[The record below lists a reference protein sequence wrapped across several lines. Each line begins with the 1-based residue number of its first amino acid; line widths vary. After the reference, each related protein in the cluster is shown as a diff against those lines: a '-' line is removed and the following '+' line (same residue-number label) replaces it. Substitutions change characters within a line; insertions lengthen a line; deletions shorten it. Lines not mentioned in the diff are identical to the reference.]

1 MSLNSAENRL
11 TLHFLRTTTIDR
23 KERRKQLMQSS
34 DQKWQRFRLWRKQRP
49 FWGAI
54 LMIIAGLFVL
64 WGPLSL
70 FPLMFIT
77 GGSIHEGLLVGSL
90 LVLMGILQLL
100 APSHALIT
108 GSIGIILSLASVLVA
123 LGGMGIGVFLGLI
136 GSSLGVAWKPSV
148 STVYPKTQ
156 DFTCL

>member
-1 MSLNSAENRL
+1 MSFNSGENLL

-23 KERRKQLMQSS
+23 KERRKQLMQRS
-34 DQKWQRFRLWRKQRP
+34 DQRWQRFCQWRNQRP

-54 LMIIAGLFVL
+54 LMIVAGLLVL

-70 FPLMFIT
+70 FPIIFIT
-77 GGSIHEGLLVGSL
+77 GGSIYEGMFVGSL

-108 GSIGIILSLASVLVA
+108 GSVGIILSLASVLVA

-136 GSSLGVAWKPSV
+136 GSSLGVAWKAPI
-148 STVYPKTQ
+148 STIYPKAK
-156 DFTCL
+156 DFTSL